1 MGGITGADLFLCPS
15 DHPST
20 RPRAVR
26 HPAVIRVSDV
36 GVIRRVPVLVEKMSE
51 DLRSRVNE
59 LETTVDALTDEIV
72 DLQKRL
78 DEIEGDDEKKQEVGV
93 GVDENEDDE
102 DDIRV
107 A

>member
-1 MGGITGADLFLCPS
+1 M
-15 DHPST
+15 
-20 RPRAVR
+20 
-26 HPAVIRVSDV
+26 SDV
-36 GVIRRVPVLVEKMSE
+36 GVICRLPVRVEKMSE

-72 DLQKRL
+72 DLQQRL
-78 DEIEGDDEKKQEVGV
+78 DELEGSDEDKDEIGV
-93 GVDENEDDE
+93 GVEKSDDGDED

>member
-1 MGGITGADLFLCPS
+1 
-15 DHPST
+15 
-20 RPRAVR
+20 
-26 HPAVIRVSDV
+26 
-36 GVIRRVPVLVEKMSE
+36 MSE

-78 DEIEGDDEKKQEVGV
+78 DEIEGDDEEKQEVGV

>member
-1 MGGITGADLFLCPS
+1 M
-15 DHPST
+15 
-20 RPRAVR
+20 
-26 HPAVIRVSDV
+26 SDV
-36 GVIRRVPVLVEKMSE
+36 GVICSLHVLVEKMSE

-78 DEIEGDDEKKQEVGV
+78 DEVEGEGGKEEKDEVGV
-93 GVDENEDDE
+93 GLETEKDGDG
-102 DDIRV
+102 DDIYV